1 MSTETAPNGRRGG
14 RAKGTP
20 NKTTADM
27 RACIEQAF
35 FKAGGRDYLVRVAKR
50 RPDVFLAL
58 VSKILPS
65 EVKMS
70 VIAAYQALPSV
81 PVEIRDPIPGLVSIA
96 PQSPSPALPAPVPE
110 DDFFGSPVDQ
120 STPDQVICSP
130 VKQSS

>member
-1 MSTETAPNGRRGG
+1 MPRHGG

-20 NKTTADM
+20 NKITADL

-58 VSKILPS
+58 VGKILPS

-70 VIAAYQALPSV
+70 VLAAYQALPSV
-81 PVEIRDPIPGLVSIA
+81 PVEIRDPIPAPVTIA
-96 PQSPSPALPAPVPE
+96 VQSPSPALPAPDPD
-110 DDFFGSPVDQ
+110 DDFFGSPVEQ
-120 STPDQVICSP
+120 SAPEEVTGSP
-130 VKQSS
+130 AERSPGGD